1 MFWHFL
7 LLTIWARVAYFI
19 YIFLNTSAN
28 TDIFKKVIDF
38 IYLECTLKNW
48 DFNIIIAL
56 LLSLY
61 CKQTNQE
68 KTHPNYISKQYIAF
82 QTEEAIIIK
91 LTFIRR
97 CYWNFDKID
106 LNKSELRIEIENTKY
121 KLRWLVNYLSL
132 FVTAH
137 IFLKTRKPGKNFT
150 LFKSVDFNL

>member
-48 DFNIIIAL
+48 DFNIIIVL

-106 LNKSELRIEIENTKY
+106 LNKSGLRIQTENIKY

-137 IFLKTRKPGKNFT
+137 IF
-150 LFKSVDFNL
+150 